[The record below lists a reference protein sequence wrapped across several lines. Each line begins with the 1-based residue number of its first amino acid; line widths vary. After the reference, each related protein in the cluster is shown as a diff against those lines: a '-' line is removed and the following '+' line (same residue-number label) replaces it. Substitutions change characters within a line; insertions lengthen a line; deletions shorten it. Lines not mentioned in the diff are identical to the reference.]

1 MIPTIPYKKV
11 RGQRSKVRGR
21 SRGGDE
27 ASRATVAKGAGIAVE
42 FRVP

>member
-11 RGQRSKVRGR
+11 KGQRSKVRGE
-21 SRGGDE
+21 SRGQGE
-27 ASRATVAKGAGIAVE
+27 VSRATVAQGAGIAVE